1 MLIFFERNNFK
12 WEIPSGLQSLTFTKT
27 QADHST
33 VSGVLPLP
41 VLVQFEDVQED
52 LAGQAAITAAPIR
65 GEKRWR
71 GLQWGQAAAGGSHWV
86 QRRPRVP
93 ATRGLAA
100 ALHRQ
105 VTAAVTEQKHKC
117 ETEAFLVQ
125 TNITDTRSDDGW
137 STDCHGYL
145 SFLRSR

>member
-1 MLIFFERNNFK
+1 MLIFLLKETTLNEKF
-12 WEIPSGLQSLTFTKT
+12 LQVFRASHSQKVKQT
-27 QADHST
+27 ST

-52 LAGQAAITAAPIR
+52 LAGQAAITAAPIQ

-93 ATRGLAA
+93 ATGGLAT

-105 VTAAVTEQKHKC
+105 VTAAVTEQKH
-117 ETEAFLVQ
+117 A
-125 TNITDTRSDDGW
+125 R
-137 STDCHGYL
+137 
-145 SFLRSR
+145 